1 MFNFSTL
8 IYNQYSRNSVMTTN
22 PIRRR
27 LLVNLSAVLLTGAT
41 TRLLMAARAP
51 MERRLSFSSLHTGE
65 TLDTT
70 FWIAGEYQID
80 ALGEINHILRDW
92 RAEETHPIDTGL
104 LELLFDLRIHLN
116 STRSFEI
123 ISGYR
128 SPATNRALRNRSNG
142 VARSSLHMQGMAVDI
157 RLPGRELKVVRNAAM
172 ALRRGGVGYYPH
184 SGFVHVDT
192 GRVRRWG

>member
-1 MFNFSTL
+1 L
-8 IYNQYSRNSVMTTN
+8 IHNQYSRNAIMTPN

-27 LLVNLSAVLLTGAT
+27 LLVNLSAVLLTGAI
-41 TRLLMAARAP
+41 TRLSMAARAP

-104 LELLFDLRIHLN
+104 LDLLFDLRIHLN

-128 SPATNRALRNRSNG
+128 SPATNRALRKRSNG
-142 VARSSLHMQGMAVDI
+142 GVAKNSLHMQGMAVDI
-157 RLPGRELKVVRNAAM
+157 RLPGRELKVVRKAAM